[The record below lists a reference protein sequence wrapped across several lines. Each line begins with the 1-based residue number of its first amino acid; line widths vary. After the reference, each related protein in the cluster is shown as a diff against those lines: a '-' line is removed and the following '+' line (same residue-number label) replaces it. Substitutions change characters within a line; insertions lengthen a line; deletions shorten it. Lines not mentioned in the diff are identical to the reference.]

1 MLDKQDIEVIKELLK
16 GAIQPINEKLDNHTK
31 LLNKHSLLLEELK
44 SNMSTVIEGQQAQS
58 EQIDGQFISLNKDIK
73 EDSTLIKSALKSV
86 SSDVK
91 NIKQKL
97 IH

>member
-1 MLDKQDIEVIKELLK
+1 MLKS
-16 GAIQPINEKLDNHTK
+16 AIQPINDKLDEHSAK
-31 LLNKHSLLLEELK
+31 LNELQTGQNKHSIILEELK
-44 SNMSTVIEGQQAQS
+44 SNMNTVIEGQQAHT
-58 EQIDGQFISLNKDIK
+58 EQIDRQFTSLNKDIK

>member
-1 MLDKQDIEVIKELLK
+1 LLK
-16 GAIQPINEKLDNHTK
+16 SAIQPINDKLDEHSAK
-31 LLNKHSLLLEELK
+31 LNELQTGQNKHSIILEELK
-44 SNMSTVIEGQQAQS
+44 NNMNTVIEGQQVHT
-58 EQIDGQFISLNKDIK
+58 EQIDRQFTSLNKDIK